1 MRGVLSTLRMSGPKG
16 SMEGL
21 CTWRSL
27 ETMNSQNG
35 STRFPFQD
43 SSPCSIPIQ
52 KLNNPIETLVGVE
65 SKSSRPGTNEG
76 KRPHQSGRGEMS
88 QEIPKSKS
96 PYVFTDWFRFYRLT
110 TLFRVLTLIMQC
122 WSYPVRASVSSLAK
136 WQDHNRRFLRF
147 S

>member
-16 SMEGL
+16 SVEGL
-21 CTWRSL
+21 CTCRSL

-35 STRFPFQD
+35 STMFHTNT
-43 SSPCSIPIQ
+43 
-52 KLNNPIETLVGVE
+52 KMNNPIETLVGVE

-96 PYVFTDWFRFYRLT
+96 PYVFTD
-110 TLFRVLTLIMQC
+110 
-122 WSYPVRASVSSLAK
+122 
-136 WQDHNRRFLRF
+136 
-147 S
+147 